1 MRKTVLV
8 LFLALVLTVPFAAA
22 EAGEQEFLGIWYGTQ
37 VGMWETMLPIS
48 MMGIEATMD
57 IREDGTVLMSSNGE
71 ETNGTWTPGE
81 PGTIV
86 IDDGETPQAAALAD
100 GKLSVE
106 AEGFVLVFER
116 EPAAAAALAEVST
129 DATAEDF
136 FGAWVGA
143 EMNMAGVGMPMAG
156 FGIEARIELN
166 ADGQALFTMLSEGD
180 GGTVTTDWAMDGY
193 MASVTVEGVATPMT
207 LRGGRLVM
215 EAEEGV
221 FLIFDREA

>member
-37 VGMWETMLPIS
+37 VGMGETMLPIS

-86 IDDGETPQAAALAD
+86 IDDGETPQAAAKVHTLGELAD
-100 GKLSVE
+100 DPRDVE
-106 AEGFVLVFER
+106 DPIGRPIEVYRQTADEIQAMLQRACGR
-116 EPAAAAALAEVST
+116 ILAIL
-129 DATAEDF
+129 
-136 FGAWVGA
+136 
-143 EMNMAGVGMPMAG
+143 GVRP
-156 FGIEARIELN
+156 
-166 ADGQALFTMLSEGD
+166 
-180 GGTVTTDWAMDGY
+180 
-193 MASVTVEGVATPMT
+193 
-207 LRGGRLVM
+207 
-215 EAEEGV
+215 
-221 FLIFDREA
+221 